1 MTPQDV
7 LLAGMLSKANLIDLL
22 RNFVVF
28 DRESR
33 TMIKKIARYQQFEAV
48 NRTIARVI
56 DRESKAPRQD
66 RGGIVWHTQGSGKI

>member
-1 MTPQDV
+1 
-7 LLAGMLSKANLIDLL
+7 
-22 RNFVVF
+22 
-28 DRESR
+28 
-33 TMIKKIARYQQFEAV
+33 MIKKIARYQQFEAV